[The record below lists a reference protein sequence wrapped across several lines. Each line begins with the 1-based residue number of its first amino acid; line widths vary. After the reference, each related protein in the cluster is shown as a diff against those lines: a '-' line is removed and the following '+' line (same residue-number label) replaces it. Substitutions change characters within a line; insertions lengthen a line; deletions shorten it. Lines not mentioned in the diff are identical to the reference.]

1 MIKVDPKIMKPTL
14 DYLMCL
20 YRASNSETSVPAKG
34 LTFNEWLGQ
43 LIDEQVRVWKK
54 DDEMMEKLE

>member
-1 MIKVDPKIMKPTL
+1 MKPTL